1 MNLLIGDATEPVA
14 EGNKIICH
22 ICNDIG
28 KWGAGF
34 VLALSKRWYQPE
46 MAYKKLFR
54 TQAINNR
61 LELGQIKLIQ
71 VEPDIY
77 VANMVAQFGFD
88 FVNGQPPIRYKALQ
102 QCLNNVAVAATLLD
116 ASVHMPKIG
125 CGIAGGDWSVIEPII
140 TYTLESKGIP
150 VFVYTLPDSKGS
162 PLDNKEV

>member
-61 LELGQIKLIQ
+61 LELGQTKLIQ

-88 FVNGQPPIRYKALQ
+88 FVNG
-102 QCLNNVAVAATLLD
+102 CLLYTSDAADEL
-116 ASVHMPKIG
+116 
-125 CGIAGGDWSVIEPII
+125 
-140 TYTLESKGIP
+140 
-150 VFVYTLPDSKGS
+150 
-162 PLDNKEV
+162 

>member
-1 MNLLIGDATEPVA
+1 MNFLIGDATEPVA

-46 MAYKKLFR
+46 
-54 TQAINNR
+54 
-61 LELGQIKLIQ
+61 
-71 VEPDIY
+71 
-77 VANMVAQFGFD
+77 VAQFGFD

>member
-1 MNLLIGDATEPVA
+1 MNFLIGDATEPVA

-22 ICNDIG
+22 ICNDI
-28 KWGAGF
+28 
-34 VLALSKRWYQPE
+34 
-46 MAYKKLFR
+46 
-54 TQAINNR
+54 
-61 LELGQIKLIQ
+61 
-71 VEPDIY
+71 